1 MPHQNLVIFN
11 LFSML
16 VLFRIQKKLISLL
29 FLAILIFSFNQTTFA
44 EVKYVETNAKGA
56 GETFEIAL
64 KKAFTRAISKV
75 NGVSVE
81 SESVLKT
88 IDKSVTTN
96 EGSTASLTRDLQQTI
111 NEKTKGSIKTFEIL
125 SETKDSNGI
134 FNVEI
139 KVTIAKFALSKTA
152 KRKRIAVVPFRL
164 NVGRIDLD
172 NFSSNDFRELLN
184 QKFSTY
190 LVQTRKFTVLDR
202 EFKEELKGELSN
214 LVESENID
222 DQVKIGQALFADY
235 IVVGSVDN
243 LEIKEVEKKF
253 LTSEKLIKKT
263 MGILNFSYR
272 IIDVPTTQIKYSSS
286 VNLEVNL
293 KKQNQ
298 PLVYLSNMTAQNAGV
313 EVMYAIYPILVEK
326 IEGDLLYL
334 GQGGNQIK
342 LNDQYS
348 LYVRSDEK
356 IKDSYTGEIL
366 GNVETKV
373 GLVKIV
379 DSNSKFSV
387 AKILESNVELDRNFK
402 PRKYMV
408 KPYKSAKKLKQ
419 NKAKEKI
426 EKKKKKIDETY

>member
-1 MPHQNLVIFN
+1 
-11 LFSML
+11 ML
-16 VLFRIQKKLISLL
+16 LIVKIQKRLIGFIILITLALL
-29 FLAILIFSFNQTTFA
+29 FKSNSFA
-44 EVKYVETNAKGA
+44 EIKYVETIAKGT

-64 KKAFTRAISKV
+64 KKAFNRAVSKV

-96 EGSTASLTRDLQQTI
+96 EGSSASLTRDLQQSI

-125 SETKDSNGI
+125 SETKDSNGLVNI
-134 FNVEI
+134 EI
-139 KVTIAKFALSKTA
+139 KATIAKFALSKSA

-164 NVGRIDLD
+164 NIGRIDLE
-172 NFSSNDFRELLN
+172 NFSPEDFQELLN
-184 QKFSTY
+184 QKFSSY

-202 EFKEELKGELSN
+202 EFEKEIKGELAN
-214 LVESENID
+214 LAESDNID
-222 DQVKIGQALFADY
+222 DQVKIGQTLLADY
-235 IVVGSVDN
+235 IIVGRVDN
-243 LEIKEVEKKF
+243 FDIKEVEKKF
-253 LTSEKLIKKT
+253 LTSEKIVKKT
-263 MGILNFSYR
+263 MAILNFSYR
-272 IIDVPTTQIKYSSS
+272 VIDVPTTQIKYSSS

-298 PLVYLSNMTAQNAGV
+298 PLVYLSDMTARNAGV

-348 LYVRSDEK
+348 LYERSDEK

-373 GLVKIV
+373 GLVEIV

-387 AKILESNVELDRNFK
+387 AKILEANVELDRNFK

>member
-1 MPHQNLVIFN
+1 M
-11 LFSML
+11 
-16 VLFRIQKKLISLL
+16 
-29 FLAILIFSFNQTTFA
+29 
-44 EVKYVETNAKGA
+44 
-56 GETFEIAL
+56 
-64 KKAFTRAISKV
+64 
-75 NGVSVE
+75 
-81 SESVLKT
+81 
-88 IDKSVTTN
+88 
-96 EGSTASLTRDLQQTI
+96 
-111 NEKTKGSIKTFEIL
+111 
-125 SETKDSNGI
+125 
-134 FNVEI
+134 
-139 KVTIAKFALSKTA
+139 
-152 KRKRIAVVPFRL
+152 
-164 NVGRIDLD
+164 
-172 NFSSNDFRELLN
+172 LN

-202 EFKEELKGELSN
+202 EFEEEIKGELSN

-235 IVVGSVDN
+235 IVVGRVDN

-253 LTSEKLIKKT
+253 LTSEKVIKKT
-263 MGILNFSYR
+263 MGVLNFSYR

-298 PLVYLSNMTAQNAGV
+298 PLVYLSDITAQNAGV

-326 IEGDLLYL
+326 IEGELLYL

-348 LYVRSDEK
+348 LYERSDEK
-356 IKDSYTGEIL
+356 KDSYTGETL

-373 GLVKIV
+373 GLVEIV

-387 AKILESNVELDRNFK
+387 AKIIEANVDLESNFK

-419 NKAKEKI
+419 NEAKEKI
-426 EKKKKKIDETY
+426 EKKEKINEVY

>member
-1 MPHQNLVIFN
+1 MLKLLTLQVKFLKFIF
-11 LFSML
+11 
-16 VLFRIQKKLISLL
+16 LI
-29 FLAILIFSFNQTTFA
+29 IFIFFFNQTAFA
-44 EVKYVETNAKGA
+44 EIKYIDTTAKGT

-64 KKAFTRAISKV
+64 KKAFNRAVSKV

-88 IDKSVTTN
+88 IDKSITTN

-125 SETKDSNGI
+125 SESKDSNGLVNI
-134 FNVEI
+134 EI
-139 KVTIAKFALSKTA
+139 KATIAKFSLSKSA

-164 NVGRIDLD
+164 NIGRVDLE
-172 NFSSNDFRELLN
+172 NFSPDDFRELLN

-202 EFKEELKGELSN
+202 EFDQEIKGELAN
-214 LVESENID
+214 LAGSDNIE

-235 IVVGSVDN
+235 IVVGRVDN

-253 LTSEKLIKKT
+253 LTSEKIIKKT

-286 VNLEVNL
+286 VSLEVNL

-298 PLVYLSNMTAQNAGV
+298 PLVYLSDMTAQNAGV

-326 IEGDLLYL
+326 IEGGLLYL

-348 LYVRSDEK
+348 LYERSDEK
-356 IKDSYTGEIL
+356 IKDSYTGETF

-373 GLVKIV
+373 GLVEII

-387 AKILESNVELDRNFK
+387 AKIIEADIELEGNFK

-408 KPYKSAKKLKQ
+408 KPFKSAKKLKQ
-419 NKAKEKI
+419 NEAKEKI